1 MTIAEPHAPE
11 FAAGRACPLDYL
23 TPLTSFRRAADIKAS
38 TVYVVGG
45 LYGNIFALDAVEAL
59 ATREPGAKLVFNG
72 DCHWF
77 DRDLALFSTIEQRL
91 APYLLLRGN
100 VETEISRD
108 RDIGA
113 GCGCAY
119 PTNVDQGIVDRSN
132 RILASLAVMLADQPA
147 LRARLASR
155 PATAIADIGG
165 TRVGIVHGDAH
176 SLAGWSFDRG
186 PLDDPAMDQD
196 RRTIQDETGIS
207 IFASTHTCTAVMRHF
222 SGFGGA
228 MTIANNGGA
237 GLPNFGGS
245 RYGLVTRLSIRPAP
259 FDTLYGV
266 CHGNLHID
274 AVALAYDHAAFL
286 AQFDQLWP
294 AGSDAALSYRQRI
307 LGDMAHSVADAAPL
321 SATARTHARG

>member
-11 FAAGRACPLDYL
+11 FTAGRACPLDYL
-23 TPLTSFRRAADIKAS
+23 TPLASFRRAADIEAS
-38 TVYVVGG
+38 TIYVVGG
-45 LYGNIFALDAVEAL
+45 VYGNIFALDALEAL
-59 ATREPGAKLVFNG
+59 AAREPDAKLVFNG
-72 DCHWF
+72 DYHWF
-77 DRDLALFSTIEQRL
+77 DRDLTVFTAIERRL
-91 APYLLLRGN
+91 APHLLLRGN

-119 PTNVDQGIVDRSN
+119 PTTVDQDVVDRSN
-132 RILASLAVMLADQPA
+132 RILASLSAMLADQPA

-165 TRVGIVHGDAH
+165 TRAGIVHGDAH

-196 RRTIQDETGIS
+196 RRAIQAETGIS
-207 IFASTHTCTAVMRHF
+207 VFASTHTCTAVMRHF
-222 SGFGGA
+222 SGPGGA

-245 RYGLVTRLSIRPAP
+245 RYGVFTRLSINPAP

-266 CHGNLHID
+266 CHGKLHVD

-294 AGSDAALSYRQRI
+294 AASDAALSYRQRI
-307 LGDMAHSVADAAPL
+307 LGNMAHSVAAAAPL
-321 SATARTHARG
+321 STATRTHARG